1 MLIFLSSSSVYFLY
15 KYNKIRNELESKNK
29 SIKVLQ
35 SKVKNL
41 ENELNEI
48 KNIYSL
54 EDIEKFEEQLL
65 KELAYKDNIDDIFN
79 KLKAFDEEEKQLLK
93 ELWNKLNNS
102 FNQTKNYEKKIE
114 KIYNYSYRVNI
125 NWKEYYYK
133 FFINNNY
140 ISWIIYSDDNEIL
153 KKIKEKLENFSLN
166 IKKKWNRIVFR
177 WKINVKDIN
186 KLLNILNLKSI
197 KTKNFFYEIK
207 NKTKWF

>member
-1 MLIFLSSSSVYFLY
+1 
-15 KYNKIRNELESKNK
+15 
-29 SIKVLQ
+29 LQ
-35 SKVKNL
+35 NKVKNL
-41 ENELNEI
+41 ENEINEI

-54 EDIEKFEEQLL
+54 EDIEKLEKQLL
-65 KELAYKDNIDDIFN
+65 KELAYKDNIEDIFN

-102 FNQTKNYEKKIE
+102 FNQIKNYEKKIE
-114 KIYNYSYRVNI
+114 KVYNYSYRVNI

-140 ISWIIYSDDNEIL
+140 INWVVYSNDNEIL
-153 KKIKEKLENFSLN
+153 NQIEEKLENFSLN
-166 IKKKWNRIVFR
+166 TEKKRNKIVFR
-177 WKINVKDIN
+177 WTINIKDID

-197 KTKNFFYEIK
+197 KTKIFFYEIK

>member
-1 MLIFLSSSSVYFLY
+1 LLIFLSSSSVYFLY